1 VASINK
7 KFTPLVKEDENFT
20 AAAPYLFGADFTK
33 RPFGPSEV
41 PESCSFSKCATI
53 HQELP

>member
-20 AAAPYLFGADFTK
+20 VEDFTK